1 LIITT
6 AGTIEGK
13 RLEYLDMVF
22 ASRVVGINI
31 FRDFFTKLRDIVG
44 GESRSYKVVIND
56 TVKEVIDEIK
66 SDTEK
71 MGGNAIIGLW
81 IQMGPVGS
89 KGTEMFMVTAYGTAA
104 RILDEK
110 GEK

>member
-1 LIITT
+1 
-6 AGTIEGK
+6 
-13 RLEYLDMVF
+13 
-22 ASRVVGINI
+22 
-31 FRDFFTKLRDIVG
+31 
-44 GESRSYKVVIND
+44 
-56 TVKEVIDEIK
+56 
-66 SDTEK
+66 